1 MCAQPF
7 TLSATGES
15 MCTRRISCHQE
26 EEFLALVDILR
37 NSDAAHTNLETR
49 IHTCKGY
56 PMPVD
61 TLGLTQSYQQADP
74 FVADELKWM
83 GFNLI
88 ARSNNHG
95 MDYGPEMLSE
105 EAAILD
111 KAGLI
116 HAGAG
121 NNLSEATMPVY
132 WETSHGRAALISVCT
147 DFPPH
152 CPAGE
157 QRHDMP
163 GRPGINPIRHDTRYL
178 LNPADFAN
186 LKQMSLQLGFEK
198 FVQDEKFNFLKNN
211 FELAEETKVIHEV
224 RKSDLERNL
233 RAIKEARRAADY
245 VLLHIHQEAIEDG
258 GPPERIQRLVR
269 TFIDH
274 GVDVVIGDGPH
285 ELQGVEIYKGKP
297 IFYSLGNFF
306 YQSET
311 IKRFPFDIYER
322 NGLDQYATP
331 QDVLDYREKTR
342 SGKLKRDGVPATRS
356 GEAYM
361 RWFDALVG
369 HCSFDGR
376 NLVEVRLY
384 PIWNY
389 NPKRSQRGRPMLA
402 KGDQAKKII
411 DYVAECSAQWG
422 TVIEYRDGIG
432 YLKNLT

>member
-1 MCAQPF
+1 MSTNPF
-7 TLSATGES
+7 TLAATGES

-105 EAAILD
+105 EAAVLD

-121 NNLSEATMPVY
+121 SNLSEATMPVY
-132 WETSHGRAALISVCT
+132 WETAHGRAALISVCT

-163 GRPGINPIRHDTRYL
+163 GRPRD
-178 LNPADFAN
+178 
-186 LKQMSLQLGFEK
+186 
-198 FVQDEKFNFLKNN
+198 
-211 FELAEETKVIHEV
+211 
-224 RKSDLERNL
+224 
-233 RAIKEARRAADY
+233 
-245 VLLHIHQEAIEDG
+245 
-258 GPPERIQRLVR
+258 
-269 TFIDH
+269 
-274 GVDVVIGDGPH
+274 
-285 ELQGVEIYKGKP
+285 
-297 IFYSLGNFF
+297 
-306 YQSET
+306 QSH
-311 IKRFPFDIYER
+311 K
-322 NGLDQYATP
+322 A
-331 QDVLDYREKTR
+331 
-342 SGKLKRDGVPATRS
+342 
-356 GEAYM
+356 
-361 RWFDALVG
+361 
-369 HCSFDGR
+369 
-376 NLVEVRLY
+376 
-384 PIWNY
+384 
-389 NPKRSQRGRPMLA
+389 
-402 KGDQAKKII
+402 
-411 DYVAECSAQWG
+411 
-422 TVIEYRDGIG
+422 
-432 YLKNLT
+432 

>member
-1 MCAQPF
+1 MSDKIF
-7 TLSATGES
+7 TLAATGES

-37 NSDAAHTNLETR
+37 KADAAHTNLETR

-74 FVADELKWM
+74 FVAEELKWM

-111 KAGLI
+111 QAGLV

-121 NNLSEATMPVY
+121 CNLAEATMPVY
-132 WETSHGRAALISVCT
+132 WETANGRAALISVCT

-157 QRHDMP
+157 QRHDMH

-178 LNPADFAN
+178 LDSPSFEN
-186 LKQMSLQLGFEK
+186 LKTICRQL
-198 FVQDEKFNFLKNN
+198 VDEKCIRDDKIYFLKNI
-211 FELAEETKVIHEV
+211 FELGEQSRAVHAV
-224 RKSDLERNL
+224 READLNRNL
-233 RAIKEARRAADY
+233 RAINEARRAADY
-245 VLLHIHQEAIEDG
+245 VLVHIHQETVENG
-258 GPPERIQRLVR
+258 GPPERIQKLVR
-269 TFIDH
+269 SFIDH
-274 GVDVVIGDGPH
+274 GADVIIGDGPH
-285 ELQGVEIYKGKP
+285 ELQGIEIYKGKP

-322 NGLDQYATP
+322 NNLDLNATP

-342 SGKLKRDGVPATRS
+342 SGKLQRDGVPATRS
-356 GEAYM
+356 GDAYM

-369 HCSFDGR
+369 YCAFKGPE
-376 NLVEVRLY
+376 LVEVKLY

-389 NPKRSQRGRPMLA
+389 HPKRSQRGRPRLA
-402 KGDQAKKII
+402 RGEQAKKII
-411 DYVAECSAQWG
+411 DHVAECSAQWG
-422 TVIEYRDGIG
+422 TAIEYRDGSG
-432 YLKNLT
+432 YLKI